1 MTANKNQKSII
12 KCTFC
17 PYNILDA
24 LKTTEILTSVVD
36 SKSKKEKE
44 TKVSIWFQPL
54 KLQGCTYLWMADIM
68 VNFFT

>member
-1 MTANKNQKSII
+1 MLGFSTI

-24 LKTTEILTSVVD
+24 LKTTEILTSVVHA
-36 SKSKKEKE
+36 KSKKEKAK
-44 TKVSIWFQPL
+44 KVSIWFKL
-54 KLQGCTYLWMADIM
+54 FKLQGSTYIWFAGIM